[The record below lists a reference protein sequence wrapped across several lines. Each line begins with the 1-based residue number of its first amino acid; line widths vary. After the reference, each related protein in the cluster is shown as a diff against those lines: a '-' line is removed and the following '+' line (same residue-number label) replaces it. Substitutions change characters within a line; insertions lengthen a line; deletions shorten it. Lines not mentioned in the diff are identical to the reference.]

1 MEISDSIIKER
12 FGEKSTYETM
22 TEVDRAREEL
32 QRNKFL
38 RKIVIR
44 DNNIW
49 NDDDLL
55 RALKELK
62 IKINGGIRAGS
73 SYMVAEDAEVFK
85 ETFDELVQER
95 MDVKAVEAIDRI
107 IEEFKKE

>member
-1 MEISDSIIKER
+1 MEISDSIIKGR

-22 TEVDRAREEL
+22 TEVERAIEEL
-32 QRNKFL
+32 QRNEFL

-44 DNNIW
+44 NNNIW
-49 NDDDLL
+49 NDDDLF

-62 IKINGGIRAGS
+62 VKINGGFRTKPCP
-73 SYMVAEDAEVFK
+73 VAEDVEIFK
-85 ETFDELVQER
+85 EIFDELVQER
-95 MDVKAVEAIDRI
+95 MDVKTLEAINRI

>member
-12 FGEKSTYETM
+12 FGEKSIYETM

-62 IKINGGIRAGS
+62 IKINGGIGTG
-73 SYMVAEDAEVFK
+73 SYMVAEDTEVFK

-95 MDVKAVEAIDRI
+95 MDIKALEAIDRI

>member
-22 TEVDRAREEL
+22 TEVDRARKEL

-62 IKINGGIRAGS
+62 IKINGGIGTG
-73 SYMVAEDAEVFK
+73 SYMVAEDTEVFK

-95 MDVKAVEAIDRI
+95 MDIKALEAIDRI

>member
-62 IKINGGIRAGS
+62 IKINGGIGTG

-95 MDVKAVEAIDRI
+95 MDIKAVEAIDRI

>member
-22 TEVDRAREEL
+22 VEVDRAREEL

-62 IKINGGIRAGS
+62 IKINGGIGTG
-73 SYMVAEDAEVFK
+73 SYMVAEDTEVFK

-95 MDVKAVEAIDRI
+95 MDIKALEAIDRI

>member
-62 IKINGGIRAGS
+62 IKINGGIGTG
-73 SYMVAEDAEVFK
+73 SYMVAEDTEVFK

-95 MDVKAVEAIDRI
+95 MDIKALEAIDRI